1 MEHTMNRLTR
11 SRRDRV
17 FGGVCG
23 GLAEYLGWDVV
34 LVRVAWVGLTVLSAG
49 IGIPLY
55 LLAWII
61 VPTGTMEIEEMKP
74 TVPRSNTRAVLG
86 ILLFVVGLLA
96 LSGSILP
103 WFWKVSGIK
112 IVGPLLL
119 IVAGAFLLLRRG
131 VSPASDPNRNPNEVN
146 MTAGSE
152 TDSRPLTARR
162 LVRIHKG
169 RKIAGVCTGL
179 GDYFN
184 MDPTVVR
191 LLWLALVLAYGMGL
205 LLYLILWLVVPLET
219 ERYGEQTK
227 TV

>member
-1 MEHTMNRLTR
+1 
-11 SRRDRV
+11 
-17 FGGVCG
+17 
-23 GLAEYLGWDVV
+23 
-34 LVRVAWVGLTVLSAG
+34 
-49 IGIPLY
+49 
-55 LLAWII
+55 
-61 VPTGTMEIEEMKP
+61 
-74 TVPRSNTRAVLG
+74 
-86 ILLFVVGLLA
+86 
-96 LSGSILP
+96 
-103 WFWKVSGIK
+103 
-112 IVGPLLL
+112 
-119 IVAGAFLLLRRG
+119 
-131 VSPASDPNRNPNEVN
+131 